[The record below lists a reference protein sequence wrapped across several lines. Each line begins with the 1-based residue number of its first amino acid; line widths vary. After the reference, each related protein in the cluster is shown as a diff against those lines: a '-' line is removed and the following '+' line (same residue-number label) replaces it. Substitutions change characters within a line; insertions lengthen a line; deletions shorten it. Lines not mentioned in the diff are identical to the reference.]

1 MHKVTHLDCTLRD
14 GGYYNNWDF
23 KIDLANKYLYALS
36 KINVDYVEIG
46 FRFFD
51 IKRVKGKFAYCDEK
65 FLNKLKIP
73 KNINLAVMINAGDV
87 LENDFYN
94 KDLIRKKFIKKSS
107 SKIKLVRVA
116 AHFHELKLI
125 LPMIKDLKN
134 LGYEIGINIM
144 QISNKKNSEI
154 SKAIKIVRKMNP
166 KVLYFADSLGSLTLD
181 HTIKIIKVIKKHWK
195 KDIGIHTHDN
205 LGNAL
210 RNSMIALKNGV
221 KWIDT
226 TISGMGRGP
235 GNTKTELAIIEFEKS
250 KNKKMDIIPL
260 TKLVNNEF
268 KILKSKFNWGTNPYY
283 YMAGKWGIHPSFVQE
298 MISADFPEEKVFKN
312 LKNLRDIGGHKFSK
326 DLINRNELF
335 YHGKVVGDWIPK
347 EFLFKKKILI
357 LANGPNLFKFK
368 GKVEKFIKKNDE
380 LIVFQINN
388 KNIIK
393 DGLIDYR
400 IACHT
405 MRILLDS
412 KEYYKSKSPIILPLN
427 RFSDRVK
434 KSLKHIKTLNF
445 GLQVKKNKFEFNKNF
460 TVIPNSLAF
469 SYALGIANSAGVKEI
484 YLAGFDGY
492 KNNHPKKIEMDET
505 IENYYKTKNII
516 KIRSIT
522 PSSYKI

>member
-1 MHKVTHLDCTLRD
+1 
-14 GGYYNNWDF
+14 
-23 KIDLANKYLYALS
+23 
-36 KINVDYVEIG
+36 
-46 FRFFD
+46 
-51 IKRVKGKFAYCDEK
+51 
-65 FLNKLKIP
+65 
-73 KNINLAVMINAGDV
+73 MIV
-87 LENDFYN
+87 
-94 KDLIRKKFIKKSS
+94 
-107 SKIKLVRVA
+107 
-116 AHFHELKLI
+116 
-125 LPMIKDLKN
+125 
-134 LGYEIGINIM
+134 
-144 QISNKKNSEI
+144 
-154 SKAIKIVRKMNP
+154 
-166 KVLYFADSLGSLTLD
+166 
-181 HTIKIIKVIKKHWK
+181 
-195 KDIGIHTHDN
+195 
-205 LGNAL
+205 
-210 RNSMIALKNGV
+210 
-221 KWIDT
+221 
-226 TISGMGRGP
+226 
-235 GNTKTELAIIEFEKS
+235 
-250 KNKKMDIIPL
+250 
-260 TKLVNNEF
+260 
-268 KILKSKFNWGTNPYY
+268 
-283 YMAGKWGIHPSFVQE
+283 
-298 MISADFPEEKVFKN
+298 
-312 LKNLRDIGGHKFSK
+312 
-326 DLINRNELF
+326 
-335 YHGKVVGDWIPK
+335 
-347 EFLFKKKILI
+347 
-357 LANGPNLFKFK
+357 ANGPNLFKFK